1 VSFLVNLL
9 AAIPSVVYGLWGVF
23 VLVPLLRGTIMPALL
38 PLGAVVPLFRGPA
51 YGPSLIAASLVL
63 AIMILPFIAS
73 VSREVLRAVP
83 QTQREAAL
91 ALGATR
97 WEVVRDAVL
106 PSARSGLIGGVI
118 LGLGR
123 ALGETLA
130 VAMVIGNRH
139 AMPDSLFA
147 PAYTMASLLANEF
160 AEASSDVHLSALMAV
175 AALLLLITLLV
186 NVLARWLVQHVAIG
200 MPGGRS
206 S

>member
-1 VSFLVNLL
+1 MAFLVNLL

-23 VLVPLLRGTIMPALL
+23 VLVPLLRRTIMPALV
-38 PLGAVVPLFRGPA
+38 PLGSFLPIVRGPA
-51 YGPSLIAASLVL
+51 YGPSLIAASLLL
-63 AIMILPFIAS
+63 AIMILPYIAS
-73 VSREVLRAVP
+73 ISRDVLLAVP
-83 QTQREAAL
+83 QAQREAAL

-106 PSARSGLIGGVI
+106 PAARSGLIGGVM

-130 VAMVIGNRH
+130 VTMVIGNRH
-139 AMPDSLFA
+139 AIPDSLFD

-160 AEASSDVHLSALMAV
+160 AEASSDAHLSALMAV
-175 AALLLLITLLV
+175 AALLLLITLLI
-186 NVLARWLVQHVAIG
+186 NLLARWLVRRVATG
-200 MPGGRS
+200 LPGGRS

>member
-1 VSFLVNLL
+1 
-9 AAIPSVVYGLWGVF
+9 
-23 VLVPLLRGTIMPALL
+23 
-38 PLGAVVPLFRGPA
+38 
-51 YGPSLIAASLVL
+51 
-63 AIMILPFIAS
+63 
-73 VSREVLRAVP
+73 
-83 QTQREAAL
+83 
-91 ALGATR
+91 
-97 WEVVRDAVL
+97 
-106 PSARSGLIGGVI
+106 
-118 LGLGR
+118 
-123 ALGETLA
+123 
-130 VAMVIGNRH
+130 MVIGNRH